1 MCMLLPKMCICRYAR
16 GMDTLSR
23 RTQILLD
30 HERYARLER
39 AARESGR
46 SVAAVIREAIDAKL
60 ADDDAARRRRDAGDW
75 LLAQPMPQGAEPEW
89 AVVKA
94 EMLDAW
100 GDLPAR

>member
-1 MCMLLPKMCICRYAR
+1 MNA
-16 GMDTLSR
+16 LSR

-30 HERYARLER
+30 DERYSRLER

-60 ADDDAARRRRDAGDW
+60 ADDDLAQRRRGAGDW
-75 LLAQPMPQGAEPEW
+75 LLAQPMPEGSEPEW
-89 AVVKA
+89 AVAKG

-100 GDLPAR
+100 GDLPVR